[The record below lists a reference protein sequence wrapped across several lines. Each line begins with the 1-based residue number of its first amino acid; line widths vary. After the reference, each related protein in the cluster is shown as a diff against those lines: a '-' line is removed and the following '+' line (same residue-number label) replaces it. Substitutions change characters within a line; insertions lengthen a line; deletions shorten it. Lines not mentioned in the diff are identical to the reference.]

1 MSGSGAKRVTYRH
14 KQRSPDMKN
23 RNHVARNAWKFNKSK
38 VYVDRKKEQARRACR
53 KKGDQ

>member
-1 MSGSGAKRVTYRH
+1 
-14 KQRSPDMKN
+14 MKT
-23 RNHVARNAWKFNKSK
+23 RNHVARSAWKFNKPK

>member
-1 MSGSGAKRVTYRH
+1 MSGSGAKRMIH
-14 KQRSPDMKN
+14 KQRSPNMKT
-23 RNHVARNAWKFNKSK
+23 RNHVARSAWKFNKPK